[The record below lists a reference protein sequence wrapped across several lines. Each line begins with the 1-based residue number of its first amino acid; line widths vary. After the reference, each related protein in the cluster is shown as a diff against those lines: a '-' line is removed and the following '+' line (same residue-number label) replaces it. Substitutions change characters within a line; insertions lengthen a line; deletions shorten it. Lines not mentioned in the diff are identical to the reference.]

1 MALAICRNCHIKLKR
16 YRLGI
21 SLVKSLST
29 TLGRQVPSSNSINQ
43 FKQCPPLSR
52 MLLPWRHYS
61 GQQGDGGDLLYRGQK
76 KSRTKLLALME
87 ETDKSALQLEKEILE
102 FDGLSKASIAELTT
116 EKPRREKI
124 NPSLTSVLLF
134 PGQGS
139 QYVGMCEAFLKY
151 PNVQDMFEV
160 ASEILQYDLKQLCTT
175 GPKEDLDQTIFCQ
188 SAVFLTSLAGV
199 EKLREENPK
208 AIENCVAAAG
218 FSVGEFAALV
228 FAGALSFEDAVFLIQ
243 VRAEAMQRASE
254 MVKTG
259 MLSVVGRDQ
268 ARYNYICKEAATY
281 CQNHGIEGAM
291 CSVANYLYPDAR
303 VLAGNVEAL
312 DFIQERAKDFSLKL
326 TRRLP
331 VSGAFHTSFMEPAEE
346 KFGKA
351 LEEVTL
357 EEPLIQVYSNI
368 DGKVYQNPKHVKRS
382 LKKQLTLPVKWEQTM
397 HHIYERA
404 KGVPFPHTFEVGP
417 GKQLGTILKRI
428 NRKAFDSYCKV

>member
-1 MALAICRNCHIKLKR
+1 ME
-16 YRLGI
+16 
-21 SLVKSLST
+21 
-29 TLGRQVPSSNSINQ
+29 
-43 FKQCPPLSR
+43 
-52 MLLPWRHYS
+52 MLF
-61 GQQGDGGDLLYRGQK
+61 
-76 KSRTKLLALME
+76 RT
-87 ETDKSALQLEKEILE
+87 
-102 FDGLSKASIAELTT
+102 
-116 EKPRREKI
+116 
-124 NPSLTSVLLF
+124 
-134 PGQGS
+134 GS

-160 ASEILQYDLKQLCTT
+160 ASEILQYDLKHFVHWTQRRP
-175 GPKEDLDQTIFCQ
+175 GSAIFCQ
-188 SAVFLTSLAGV
+188 SAVFLTSLAAV

-259 MLSVVGRDQ
+259 MLSVVAETRHDTITS
-268 ARYNYICKEAATY
+268 ARRRPHTAKT
-281 CQNHGIEGAM
+281 M
-291 CSVANYLYPDAR
+291 
-303 VLAGNVEAL
+303 AL

-357 EEPLIQVYSNI
+357 EEPLIQFI
-368 DGKVYQNPKHVKRS
+368 
-382 LKKQLTLPVKWEQTM
+382 QT
-397 HHIYERA
+397 
-404 KGVPFPHTFEVGP
+404 
-417 GKQLGTILKRI
+417 
-428 NRKAFDSYCKV
+428 

>member
-1 MALAICRNCHIKLKR
+1 MI
-16 YRLGI
+16 
-21 SLVKSLST
+21 LS
-29 TLGRQVPSSNSINQ
+29 
-43 FKQCPPLSR
+43 
-52 MLLPWRHYS
+52 
-61 GQQGDGGDLLYRGQK
+61 
-76 KSRTKLLALME
+76 
-87 ETDKSALQLEKEILE
+87 
-102 FDGLSKASIAELTT
+102 
-116 EKPRREKI
+116 
-124 NPSLTSVLLF
+124 
-134 PGQGS
+134 
-139 QYVGMCEAFLKY
+139 FL
-151 PNVQDMFEV
+151 N
-160 ASEILQYDLKQLCTT
+160 T
-175 GPKEDLDQTIFCQ
+175 
-188 SAVFLTSLAGV
+188 
-199 EKLREENPK
+199 

-281 CQNHGIEGAM
+281 CQNHGIEGAI

-357 EEPLIQVYSNI
+357 EEPLIQFIQTLTVKSTRI
-368 DGKVYQNPKHVKRS
+368 QNSEKS

-404 KGVPFPHTFEVGP
+404 KGVLFPHTFEVG
-417 GKQLGTILKRI
+417 QES
-428 NRKAFDSYCKV
+428 NWNES